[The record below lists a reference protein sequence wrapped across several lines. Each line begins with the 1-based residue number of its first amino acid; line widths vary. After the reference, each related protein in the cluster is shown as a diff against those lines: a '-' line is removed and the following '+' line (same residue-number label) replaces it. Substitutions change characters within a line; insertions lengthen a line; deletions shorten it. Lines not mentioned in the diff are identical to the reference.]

1 MVFKSS
7 LNDFLDKN
15 KNRSDQRISLK
26 IGAIFLTRHFLFIF
40 VFLFDSTQKVTY
52 FRHFSVF
59 STPFQSIQSFYTFFV
74 FPLSIHTLLQQ
85 KTAETVFCFSLW
97 DYIQTISKKAKE
109 TKLFLSLYFGEI
121 WGIWTL
127 DPTLK
132 RRMLCQLS

>member
-1 MVFKSS
+1 MVFKSG

-74 FPLSIHTLLQQ
+74 FPLSIHTLLSGKIWVEKGRAGVSARLGRTSAPVGQ
-85 KTAETVFCFSLW
+85 KLISVYLSNSSL
-97 DYIQTISKKAKE
+97 
-109 TKLFLSLYFGEI
+109 
-121 WGIWTL
+121 
-127 DPTLK
+127 
-132 RRMLCQLS
+132 